1 MLRLDSYPFV
11 IHEKLYVFHIA
22 GILAIHDN
30 LSICSRERARASIGN
45 FVVDGAPIL
54 LGYVEALLGCLN
66 DHFVIRQAI
75 LVIFVGTDCN
85 SFEIGLPIE
94 LIVIHLDGCLCQ
106 VGVRSSRR
114 CRAQVHETGACS
126 GIAAIAI
133 I

>member
-11 IHEKLYVFHIA
+11 IHEKLNVLHVA
-22 GILAIHDN
+22 SILAIHDN
-30 LSICSRERARASIGN
+30 LSIGSRERARSSIGN
-45 FVVDGAPIL
+45 FVVDGTPIL

-85 SFEIGLPIE
+85 SIEIGLPIE
-94 LIVIHLDGCLCQ
+94 FIVVHLDGCLCQ
-106 VGVRSSRR
+106 VGVRSIRR
-114 CRAQVHETGACS
+114 YRAQVHETEACG